1 MAAHQPATPPAGG
14 LTAAGT
20 IGPGGAG
27 PASPWAA
34 ISKLSGLDTVAVAGL
49 LRVSQE
55 QLQDVRGSLIRQVD
69 NITRA
74 LPAGWHVVAW
84 FIDIESG
91 RLEFDERG
99 HGTGHLNIVLPVER
113 DGGLPE
119 LLEEAKRRDCRF
131 SAVVAENA
139 ERLARYTYFG
149 TKVEHELGKH
159 GIELFAADEGIQ
171 LDGKKAAKV
180 LMRRMKQAIGEFH
193 AINVMEQAW
202 EGTKVH
208 TQEGYNIGRV
218 PYGYTAVKEP
228 HPAPARR
235 SRGLT
240 RTRLAVDPVR
250 GPVITQI
257 FYWRVVDRLTY
268 RQIAKRLN
276 EDPGQYP
283 PPDPR
288 YNGKPVGVGQWTIT
302 NVRVL
307 LQNPK
312 YTGHMVWNRT
322 TSRVGVTVRRKKTH
336 RPNPV
341 EQWVWSKQPTHT
353 PLITLDTYQQ
363 AQKMSSDHQGSRTT
377 GGTNTHP
384 ATRHTY
390 LYRGLLRCGYCGW
403 RMHGTQAN
411 GLVYYKCRGPRN
423 TAGKPRDPDHP
434 RTLSIRE
441 DALTPAIAN
450 LITTRIF
457 GPERQAHLHHQ
468 HVALPRERAEQHAR
482 ATDVASKSVEN
493 ITNRQRNLMTELEQ
507 TPADDHAYR
516 AGIRQRYREL
526 DQQRAQAEAALAEL
540 IATQPVVDEGMPE
553 LLATMPYASA
563 NLAAVPA
570 AIQRRLF
577 DALKLTVR
585 VDNPRRAHV
594 RITLTADTPDAT
606 AEVVADIETD
616 AAHDPG
622 PTPSPPPSIGTV
634 FEDPDQ
640 AASKLVHPVQ
650 SGIGVS
656 ALLEAVNAYLITRA
670 DLANAETVQR
680 WQLGSLNGTQWQAL
694 ATPAIVLA
702 VAAVASLALSR
713 PLTILE
719 LGDDTARALG
729 VRARFTRTGAAC
741 VAVTLVAAATAVAG
755 PVIFIALAAPHIAKK
770 LTRTAGPGLMP
781 SALTGILAMTA
792 SDLAA
797 QRLVAPLQLPVG
809 VGTAAIGGIYLAW
822 LLAAE
827 LRRQQ

>member
-20 IGPGGAG
+20 VGPGGAG
-27 PASPWAA
+27 PASPWTA

-74 LPAGWHVVAW
+74 LPAGWHVAAW

-119 LLEEAKRRDCRF
+119 LLEEAKQRTCRF

-139 ERLARYTYFG
+139 ERLARYTYYG

-218 PYGYTAVKEP
+218 PYGYTAIKEP

-257 FYWRVVDRLTY
+257 FHWRVIDRYTY
-268 RQIAKRLN
+268 RQIAKQLN
-276 EDPGQYP
+276 ADPNLYP

-288 YNGKPVGVGQWTIT
+288 YHGKPVGVGQWTIT
-302 NVRVL
+302 NVRVM

-341 EQWVWSKQPTHT
+341 EQWVWSQQPTHP
-353 PLITLDTYQQ
+353 PLITLNMYRQ

-377 GGTNTHP
+377 GSANSHP
-384 ATRHTY
+384 ATQHTY

-403 RMHGTQAN
+403 RMHGTHAN
-411 GLVYYKCRGPRN
+411 GLIYYKCRGPRN
-423 TAGKPRDPDHP
+423 SAGKPRNPEHP
-434 RTLSIRE
+434 ATLCIRE

-450 LITTRIF
+450 LIATRIF
-457 GPERQAHLHHQ
+457 GPERQTHLHHQ
-468 HVALPRERAEQHAR
+468 HVDLPRERAEQHAR
-482 ATDVASKSVEN
+482 AIDTARRTVEN
-493 ITNRQRNLMTELEQ
+493 LTNRQHNLMTELEQ
-507 TPADDHAYR
+507 TPAEDHPYR
-516 AGIRQRYREL
+516 AGIRARYREL
-526 DQQRAQAEAALAEL
+526 DQQRTQAEANLAEL
-540 IATQPVVDEGMPE
+540 VATQPVIDEGTPE
-553 LLATMPYASA
+553 LLAAMPYASA

-585 VDNPRRAHV
+585 IDSPRRAHV
-594 RITLTADTPDAT
+594 HITLTTDTPHTA
-606 AEVVADIETD
+606 AEVVADIEPD
-616 AAHDPG
+616 AAHNPDT
-622 PTPSPPPSIGTV
+622 TPPPPSGGTMPNDH
-634 FEDPDQ
+634 EIT
-640 AASKLVHPVQ
+640 ATKH
-650 SGIGVS
+650 GN
-656 ALLEAVNAYLITRA
+656 AL
-670 DLANAETVQR
+670 
-680 WQLGSLNGTQWQAL
+680 
-694 ATPAIVLA
+694 P
-702 VAAVASLALSR
+702 SR
-713 PLTILE
+713 IP
-719 LGDDTARALG
+719 
-729 VRARFTRTGAAC
+729 
-741 VAVTLVAAATAVAG
+741 
-755 PVIFIALAAPHIAKK
+755 P
-770 LTRTAGPGLMP
+770 
-781 SALTGILAMTA
+781 
-792 SDLAA
+792 
-797 QRLVAPLQLPVG
+797 
-809 VGTAAIGGIYLAW
+809 
-822 LLAAE
+822 
-827 LRRQQ
+827 